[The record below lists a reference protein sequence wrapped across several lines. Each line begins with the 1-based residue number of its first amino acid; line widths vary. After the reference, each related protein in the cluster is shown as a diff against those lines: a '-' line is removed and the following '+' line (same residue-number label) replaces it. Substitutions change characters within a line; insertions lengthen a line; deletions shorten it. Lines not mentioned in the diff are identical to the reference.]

1 MKNDI
6 YTYPYAINENGVPV
20 HIEDI
25 SIENRHD
32 HHYHCYGCEAELF
45 PVLGKKRKHHFRHEK
60 GCTCDPNRYLHE
72 FAKATIKKKFD
83 ENDTFVVKYNA
94 YQKCKKSDECVFF
107 QKYHW
112 PECERDGLYE
122 IDLKKFYDTC
132 SPEKGFYEDLPDG
145 RKRYVADLLLK
156 HSQKPENKQICIE
169 IWVTHECTD
178 DKKQNAGRIIEIKI
192 LKEKDAYRPIIE
204 SDDEE
209 LPIRFFKFKKSVLT
223 EPSHLLKHIKVV
235 NNDNMLKIERNECS
249 CSDGITLDDDSI
261 YEVVIDPILKKN
273 EEKILFAAL
282 CNQSGTD
289 IMIRNHIVCKHGQLV
304 KYGYRRYLSCHQNK
318 CPCPR
323 FQNDLNKCNQI
334 IRKYGRVVLGEK
346 KEKIPLDNH
355 NS

>member
-32 HHYHCYGCEAELF
+32 
-45 PVLGKKRKHHFRHEK
+45 HHFRHEK

-132 SPEKGFYEDLPDG
+132 TPEKGFYEDLPDG

-249 CSDGITLDDDSI
+249 CSDGITFDDNSV
-261 YEVVIDPILKKN
+261 YEVIFDSTLN
-273 EEKILFAAL
+273 EKEEYLLFAAL

-289 IMIRNHIVCKHGQLV
+289 LVVRDYTICKNCRLIN
-304 KYGYRRYLSCHQNK
+304 YRFYCSQSK
-318 CPCPR
+318 CPCSH

-334 IRKYGRVVLGEK
+334 IKKYGKVVLGEK